1 MGGPKTWRWRPNLFL
16 VTTLISRISINYL
29 ENLMPKTQINCPQC
43 RQPIV
48 ADIQQLFD
56 VNENPQAKQIFLS
69 GRFNVAQCPHCGYQG
84 MLTSPL
90 VYHDP
95 EKELLLTYF
104 PPELALPIN
113 EQERVIGP
121 LINRVVANLPQE
133 KRKGYLFNPKT
144 MLTLQ
149 LMVETVLEGEGIT
162 KEMIQAQQ
170 ERINLIQRLLSAK
183 GDGRI
188 EMIQAEDG
196 MIDDEFF
203 GIYSRLLESA
213 LMSGDENAGAQ
224 LGKLQE
230 DLLEHST
237 QGKKLRDE
245 ADEIQRA
252 METIQEMGED
262 VTREKL
268 MDLIL
273 DAPTDTSLRAYVRL
287 VRPAMDYAFFQMLSE
302 RVESAKGEKQAH
314 LTEIREKLLGYTQ
327 EVDDE
332 IAERRAIAQQ
342 NLEAV
347 LQANNLEETLKQNIE
362 AVDEFFLQ
370 AVNQALAQAR
380 KSGDL
385 EHSARL
391 QQILDVLEKLSE
403 PPSEIALI
411 ESLLKVADD
420 AQALKAAVEQN
431 GDAVTPELVE
441 MLIRL
446 VTQTQAGV
454 EQLKG
459 PEKERQE
466 ALLAG
471 LQSVHLAV
479 LGFSMRRSFKSG

>member
-1 MGGPKTWRWRPNLFL
+1 
-16 VTTLISRISINYL
+16 
-29 ENLMPKTQINCPQC
+29 
-43 RQPIV
+43 
-48 ADIQQLFD
+48 
-56 VNENPQAKQIFLS
+56 
-69 GRFNVAQCPHCGYQG
+69 
-84 MLTSPL
+84 
-90 VYHDP
+90 
-95 EKELLLTYF
+95 
-104 PPELALPIN
+104 
-113 EQERVIGP
+113 
-121 LINRVVANLPQE
+121 
-133 KRKGYLFNPKT
+133 
-144 MLTLQ
+144 
-149 LMVETVLEGEGIT
+149 
-162 KEMIQAQQ
+162 
-170 ERINLIQRLLSAK
+170 
-183 GDGRI
+183 
-188 EMIQAEDG
+188 

-213 LMSGDENAGAQ
+213 LMSGDENAGTQ

-262 VTREKL
+262 ITREKL

-273 DAPTDTSLRAYVRL
+273 DAPTETSLRAYVRL
-287 VRPAMDYAFFQMLSE
+287 VRQALDYTFFQMLSE
-302 RVESAKGEKQAH
+302 RVESAKGEKQAR
-314 LTEIREKLLGYTQ
+314 LSEIREKLLGYTQ
-327 EVDDE
+327 EVDEE
-332 IAERRAIAQQ
+332 IAEHRVIAQQ

-347 LQANNLEETLKQNIE
+347 LQANNIEETLQQNIE

-370 AVNQALAQAR
+370 AVNQSLAQAR

-420 AQALKAAVEQN
+420 TQALKAAVEQH

-466 ALLAG
+466 ALLTG
-471 LQSVHLAV
+471 LQSVHQAV

>member
-1 MGGPKTWRWRPNLFL
+1 
-16 VTTLISRISINYL
+16 
-29 ENLMPKTQINCPQC
+29 MPRTQINCPQC

-48 ADIQQLFD
+48 AEIQQLFD
-56 VNENPQAKQIFLS
+56 VNEDPQAKQIFLS
-69 GRFNVAQCPHCGYQG
+69 GRFNMAQCPHCGYQG

-113 EQERVIGP
+113 EQEKVIGP
-121 LINRVVANLPQE
+121 LINRVVNNLPQE

-162 KEMIQAQQ
+162 KAMIEAQQ

-183 GDGRI
+183 GEARI
-188 EMIQAEDG
+188 EMIRSEDVK
-196 MIDDEFF
+196 IDDDFF
-203 GIYSRLLESA
+203 GIFSRLLESA
-213 LMSGDENAGAQ
+213 IMSREENAASQ

-237 QGKKLRDE
+237 QGKMLQGE
-245 ADEIQRA
+245 ADEIQSA
-252 METIQEMGED
+252 METIQEMGEEI
-262 VTREKL
+262 TRDKL
-268 MDLIL
+268 MNLIL
-273 DAPTDTSLRAYVRL
+273 DAPTDTRLRAYVRL

-302 RVESAKGEKQAH
+302 RVENAKGENQIRLA
-314 LTEIREKLLGYTQ
+314 EIREKLLGYAQ
-327 EVDDE
+327 EVDE
-332 IAERRAIAQQ
+332 EVAEHRAIAQK

-347 LQANNLEETLKQNIE
+347 LQSDNIEETLRQNIE
-362 AVDEFFLQ
+362 AVDEFFMQ

-385 EHSARL
+385 GHSARL
-391 QQILDVLEKLSE
+391 QQILDVLEQLSA

-420 AQALKAAVEQN
+420 AQALKAAVEEHSEV
-431 GDAVTPELVE
+431 VTPELVE

-446 VTQTQAGV
+446 VTQTQSSI

-459 PEKERQE
+459 AEKERQE
-466 ALLAG
+466 ALLRG
-471 LQSVHLAV
+471 LQAVHQAV
-479 LGFSMRRSFKSG
+479 LGFSMRRSFKSS